1 MTVNETKNKTKKFS
15 VPPAFALMTF
25 MIFIAVVL
33 SWIVPAGSFDR
44 APNASGTM
52 MVVPGTYHEIANK
65 PASVWDG
72 FTAIPRGLAGSASII
87 FAVFLIGASFT
98 IIERSGA
105 IQSSLSKVTKLFHGK
120 ELLMIPIIMAA
131 LSAMCC
137 FIGLLELSMVII
149 PIMIPICLALG
160 FDTLTA
166 VAIPL
171 IATAAGFGAA
181 VANPFTVVVA
191 QGIGE
196 LPLYSGA
203 AYRTV
208 CIVII
213 TIVGILYVLRYAKK
227 VRQTPTSSIM
237 YERDKELLKENAGV
251 SYESTGRRKLALLVM
266 IAGFIAIIIGAMQY
280 KWGLTQISTTFII
293 MGVVIGAI
301 TGQGIE
307 GICSNFSAG
316 LSIFSS
322 AAMVSGFARA
332 ITIILEDSSI
342 IDTIVYYIA
351 NAVQA
356 CPSSIAAVA
365 MLVFQTFFNFI
376 VPSGSGQALITMP
389 IMLPLSDL
397 IGVSRQTA
405 ILAYQFGDGFSNILW
420 PTLGYLWACIGFA
433 KIKYEEWFKFILPL
447 ILLWY
452 VVSAILVFVAH
463 AIQWA

>member
-1 MTVNETKNKTKKFS
+1 MTSNETSKKRFS

-25 MIFIAVVL
+25 MIFIAVL
-33 SWIVPAGSFDR
+33 MSWIVPAGSFDR

-52 MVVPGTYHEIANK
+52 MVIPGTYHTFESK
-65 PASVWDG
+65 PASIWDG
-72 FTAIPRGLAGSASII
+72 FMAIPKGLVGSASII

-105 IQSSLSKVTKLFHGK
+105 IQSSLGKVTGIFKGK
-120 ELLMIPIIMAA
+120 ELLMIPIIMAV
-131 LSAMCC
+131 LSLMCC

-160 FDTLTA
+160 LDSMTA

-171 IATAAGFGAA
+171 VATAAGFGAA

-203 AYRTV
+203 EYRAFCV
-208 CIVII
+208 VII
-213 TIVGILYVLRYAKK
+213 TIVGILYVMRYAAK
-227 VRQTPTSSIM
+227 VRKNPTSSIM
-237 YERDKELLKENAGV
+237 LERDNELRQQDSGV
-251 SYESTGRRKLALLVM
+251 SYEATGRRKLALLVL
-266 IAGFIAIIIGAMQY
+266 AVGFIAIIIGAIQY
-280 KWGLTQISTTFII
+280 KWALPQISTTFII

-301 TGQGIE
+301 TGQGVE
-307 GICSNFSAG
+307 GICANFSAG
-316 LSIFSS
+316 LSTFSS
-322 AAMVSGFARA
+322 AALVSGFARA
-332 ITIILEDSSI
+332 ITIILEDSNI
-342 IDTIVYYIA
+342 IDTIVYHIA

-356 CPSSIAAVA
+356 FPASGASVA

-389 IMLPLSDL
+389 IMLPLADI
-397 IGVSRQTA
+397 IGVTRQTA
-405 ILAYQFGDGFSNILW
+405 ILAYQFGDGFSNIIW

-433 KIKYEEWFKFILPL
+433 KIKYEEWFKFVLPL
-447 ILLWY
+447 ILVWY
-452 VVSAILVFVAH
+452 TVSAVLVFVAH
-463 AIQWA
+463 MIGWA